1 MFNLKLIRM
10 KTQQTTIDF
19 KGHNIYIGLDTHK
32 ISWKVTILTDT
43 ISHKTFTQ
51 PPEPEV
57 LFNYLKRNFPGAN
70 YFSAYE
76 ASYCG
81 FWIHQKLSNLGI
93 HSIVVNPADIPT
105 TNKEVVQKE
114 DMRDSRKI
122 ASCLRNGELNPIFIP
137 SQKNLED
144 RTLVR
149 LRITISKDLRR
160 LKNRVKSFLL
170 FYGINIPPEYNNNSR
185 TWTKRLILWL
195 EGVELTQESGKVS
208 LQMLVSQVKILRSS
222 QLDILRKIRSL
233 SQSSSYKKDIE
244 LLLGVPGIGLKT
256 AMLFLTEIVDIK
268 RFKNLDHLCSYIG
281 LIPSTHSSGEKD
293 YTGTITS
300 RGHSTLR
307 TAIIESA
314 WVAAKNDPA
323 LLLAYNELCK
333 KMKPNKA
340 ITRIAKKLLAKI
352 RSVLI
357 NEQAYKK
364 SYITNNP

>member
-1 MFNLKLIRM
+1 M

-149 LRITISKDLRR
+149 LRITISKGISQTKKQGEIILAFLRN
-160 LKNRVKSFLL
+160 K
-170 FYGINIPPEYNNNSR
+170 
-185 TWTKRLILWL
+185 
-195 EGVELTQESGKVS
+195 
-208 LQMLVSQVKILRSS
+208 
-222 QLDILRKIRSL
+222 
-233 SQSSSYKKDIE
+233 
-244 LLLGVPGIGLKT
+244 
-256 AMLFLTEIVDIK
+256 
-268 RFKNLDHLCSYIG
+268 
-281 LIPSTHSSGEKD
+281 
-293 YTGTITS
+293 
-300 RGHSTLR
+300 HST
-307 TAIIESA
+307 
-314 WVAAKNDPA
+314 
-323 LLLAYNELCK
+323 
-333 KMKPNKA
+333 
-340 ITRIAKKLLAKI
+340 RI
-352 RSVLI
+352 
-357 NEQAYKK
+357 Q
-364 SYITNNP
+364 